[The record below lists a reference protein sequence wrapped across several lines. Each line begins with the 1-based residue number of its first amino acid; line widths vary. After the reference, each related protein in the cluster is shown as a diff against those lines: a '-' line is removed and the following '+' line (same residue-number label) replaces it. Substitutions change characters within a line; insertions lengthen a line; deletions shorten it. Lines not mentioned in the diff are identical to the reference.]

1 MNESKYVMAIIKIPV
16 EIFSNGH
23 TVTYDNK
30 VVMDFQEIDRLPD
43 DNQNK
48 SLNIF
53 DKLFSNIKPTYN
65 LNAISVSSLPVE
77 TYTDDDVCQNESQL
91 CNKSSEENTELQE
104 ENESD
109 EENTELQE
117 ENENPITDIIHQI
130 FVKKEEIK
138 KKNRKFNTTFK
149 NKKSKTQRITQKVY
163 STLNSDNDQDV
174 DLVQSPMDQELQQED
189 DQ

>member
-23 TVTYDNK
+23 TVTYDDK
-30 VVMDFQEIDRLPD
+30 TEMDFQEIDRLPD

-53 DKLFSNIKPTYN
+53 DKLFSNLNTQCNVIKHNIENQDPPVIEEEN
-65 LNAISVSSLPVE
+65 QMANAIQQILK
-77 TYTDDDVCQNESQL
+77 N
-91 CNKSSEENTELQE
+91 
-104 ENESD
+104 
-109 EENTELQE
+109 
-117 ENENPITDIIHQI
+117 QI

>member
-23 TVTYDNK
+23 TVTYDDN
-30 VVMDFQEIDRLPD
+30 VVMDFQEIDRLPE
-43 DNQNK
+43 NIQTA

-53 DKLFSNIKPTYN
+53 DKLFSNLNTQCNVTKDNTENEQTPVIEEEN
-65 LNAISVSSLPVE
+65 QMANAIQQILK
-77 TYTDDDVCQNESQL
+77 N
-91 CNKSSEENTELQE
+91 
-104 ENESD
+104 
-109 EENTELQE
+109 
-117 ENENPITDIIHQI
+117 QI

-174 DLVQSPMDQELQQED
+174 DLVQPPMDLELQQED